1 MSHYDSYY
9 EQLDKEADERL
20 IKKIDNIVI
29 TPKEY
34 IAIVELIKCCKS
46 NSDHYSYSYGY
57 KVREIIKDI
66 TSFT

>member
-1 MSHYDSYY
+1 MSHYDKYY

-20 IKKIDNIVI
+20 RKKIDNIII

-46 NSDHYSYSYGY
+46 SSDQYSYAYGC

-66 TSFT
+66 TSFI